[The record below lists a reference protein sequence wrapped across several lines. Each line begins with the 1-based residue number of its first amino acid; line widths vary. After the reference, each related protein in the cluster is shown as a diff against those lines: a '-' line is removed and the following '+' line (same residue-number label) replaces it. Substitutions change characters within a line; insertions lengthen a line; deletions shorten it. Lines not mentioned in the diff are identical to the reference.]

1 MTSLVADIGGTKAR
15 IAIVEGQ
22 FQSEPQV
29 LHCSEFGSLEDAL
42 RFAIGNAGVK
52 VDRACIGVAAPVM
65 GDEVNITNNNW
76 TFSVS
81 ATKNRLGLD
90 ELLAV
95 NDFAALA
102 SALPLLDEASLASIG
117 GAQCR
122 ASMPQLIIGPGTG
135 LGVATVLFGD
145 TDAPVV
151 LAGEGGYVTLPVH
164 TDRELAVWQVLRS
177 LFGRVSAERVLC
189 GSGLVELYNALG
201 VVDGVDGAQES
212 SSYEIV
218 KHGMADASSREREAL
233 DMFLSLL
240 GDVAGNAALTLGARG
255 GVFLNGDLLNEL
267 APLLPGSALHSR
279 FERKGRGRPFL
290 ADVGIFLITDR
301 FAALKGCVRML
312 AGPGGG
318 TRERRD
324 SDAA

>member
-42 RFAIGNAGVK
+42 RFAIDNAGVK
-52 VDRACIGVAAPVM
+52 VERACIGVAAPVM
-65 GDEVNITNNNW
+65 GDEVKITNNDW

-102 SALPLLDEASLASIG
+102 SALPLLDETSLTLIG
-117 GAQCR
+117 GAQRR
-122 ASMPQLIIGPGTG
+122 ASMASAHHRPGHPT
-135 LGVATVLFGD
+135 GVATVLYSD
-145 TDAPVV
+145 TGRAGR
-151 LAGEGGYVTLPVH
+151 ACGGEGGYVTLPVH

-177 LFGRVSAERVLC
+177 RFGRVSAERLLC
-189 GSGLVELYNALG
+189 GGGGLVEPYNALG
-201 VVDGVDGAQES
+201 AVDGVAGMPEG

-218 KHGMADASSREREAL
+218 KRGLANASSREREAL

-240 GDVAGNAALTLGARG
+240 GDVAGNASLTLGARG
-255 GVFLNGDLLNEL
+255 GVFLNGDLLER
-267 APLLPGSALHSR
+267 AGKKFAVRYALHSR
-279 FERKGRGRPFL
+279 FEGKGRGRPFPCRRRHIDHRPL
-290 ADVGIFLITDR
+290 CRSEGLHAVACRTGQKSR
-301 FAALKGCVRML
+301 RK
-312 AGPGGG
+312 
-318 TRERRD
+318 ER
-324 SDAA
+324 